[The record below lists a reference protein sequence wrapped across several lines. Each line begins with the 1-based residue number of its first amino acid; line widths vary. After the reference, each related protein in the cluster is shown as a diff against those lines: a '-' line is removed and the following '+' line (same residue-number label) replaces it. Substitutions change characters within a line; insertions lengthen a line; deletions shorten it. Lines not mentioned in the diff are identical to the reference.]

1 MGKDLRPVVRY
12 GIGSSIVIDKG
23 IFIMDGTS
31 IIGISFYYRFLVFLP
46 VSRLPLYGSFHRG
59 IKIRETSGFGV

>member
-1 MGKDLRPVVRY
+1 MVRF

-23 IFIMDGTS
+23 IFYHGGTS

-46 VSRLPLYGSFHRG
+46 VSRLPLYASFDRG
-59 IKIRETSGFGV
+59 IKILKLADN